1 MPEIGQDVRIFTYA
15 AGLLKTSSGK
25 PDFDCELTK
34 VLQLVNEID
43 PAVLYIDVM
52 LPETVE
58 MSLHLIFWRKEKPFN
73 VLIINIGRTLPEG
86 QLDFSTYAKQISES
100 MPTGIAPVAVDPQ
113 NYTRTIEICWCT
125 REWYFRL
132 IEYSLKN

>member
-25 PDFDCELTK
+25 PDFACELTK

-73 VLIINIGRTLPEG
+73 VLIINIGRALPEG
-86 QLDFSTYAKQISES
+86 QLDFSAYAKQISES
-100 MPTGIAPVAVDPQ
+100 MPSGIAPVAVDPQ